1 MMTFVIIL
9 LILIS
14 IAALISAA
22 YYETPYLKP
31 LVDKWLNKGH
41 GSKVEPPLCDL
52 RQHPHMKLNIII
64 SESGFANET
73 SFYRTFKTI
82 CGMTPAEWRAKKH

>member
-41 GSKVEPPLCDL
+41 GSKDEAPLCDF
-52 RQHPHMKLNIII
+52 PT
-64 SESGFANET
+64 SDDAN
-73 SFYRTFKTI
+73 
-82 CGMTPAEWRAKKH
+82 GQMMRAAQ